1 MLNTTYIY
9 QNEDSYEE
17 TYTEQNIPLVSNYC
31 LTPSSGS
38 IFVYT
43 FKDGMLSAV
52 SHDLLIKVTD
62 FKINLNMPEGD
73 LTSANFNLEIKSD
86 SLKVICAMN
95 NGKRQPALLKDKDK
109 SDIISFM
116 KNDVL
121 HASKYRL
128 ITFKSI
134 NIEQKEND
142 YVVKGEL
149 NLHGTRKN
157 ITFKV
162 KSDDGK
168 RFKGTVVLAQTHYGI
183 KPYNALMGALKVKN
197 IIKIGFDLSV

>member
-1 MLNTTYIY
+1 MYMY
-9 QNEDSYEE
+9 RNEYGDI
-17 TYTEQNIPLVSNYC
+17 EQKNSLVSTYC
-31 LTPSSGS
+31 LTPSSGN

-62 FKINLNMPEGD
+62 FKIDLNIPEGD
-73 LTSANFNLEIKSD
+73 FTLADFNLEIKSD
-86 SLKVICAMN
+86 SLKVVCAMN

-109 SDIISFM
+109 SDIVSFI
-116 KNDVL
+116 KKDVL
-121 HASKYRL
+121 HTSKYRL

-149 NLHGTRKN
+149 DLHGTKKN

-162 KSDDGK
+162 KRDDGK
-168 RFKGTVVLAQTHYGI
+168 RFKGTVVLTQTHYGI

-197 IIKIGFDLSV
+197 IIKIGFDLAI